1 MEKVANLESVY
12 SVIYVSTQKLGFL
25 FVKNSKKVV
34 LSAPWCDFVWPKVQ
48 TLSSL
53 ATQVDLYSYFRQV
66 NFCMTLDRIL
76 NHS

>member
-34 LSAPWCDFVWPKVQ
+34 LSAPWCDFVWPPGDPGGPLFIFQAGKF
-48 TLSSL
+48 
-53 ATQVDLYSYFRQV
+53 LYDFRQ
-66 NFCMTLDRIL
+66 N
-76 NHS
+76 S